1 MYAFSIIPVLYI
13 KSNSVHHD
21 SMFYESSVYGMFSTQ
36 VPLYAALFFFFFFW
50 QSWLE
55 GSIEENTFIIDIRM
69 DPVAA

>member
-36 VPLYAALFFFFFFW
+36 VPLYAALFLFFFL
-50 QSWLE
+50 QSCLE